1 MCFAVA
7 GEICHNFAPSPL
19 VFVSLMRLLTRLR
32 PLFWPSL
39 VILLAVFALRYG
51 LIEAGRLP
59 ADCDGARASTLA
71 CTGKWLLVQSFL
83 HQRLGW
89 LALALALAAFTFES
103 RRTALIAWLTAL
115 AGLVLYNYDHAGV
128 AAMMSLLV
136 WVRTPARGRA

>member
-1 MCFAVA
+1 
-7 GEICHNFAPSPL
+7 
-19 VFVSLMRLLTRLR
+19 MRLLTRLR

-39 VILLAVFALRYG
+39 AILLAVFALRYG

-103 RRTALIAWLTAL
+103 RRTALIAWLVAL